1 MILILNHSLSIPS
14 YWPYSILLAPF
25 HLTGP
30 IPSYWPHSIL
40 LALFH
45 LTGPI
50 PSSWPHSILLAPFH
64 LTGPIPSSW
73 PYSILLALS
82 HLTGPIPF
90 CHELR
95 THTNLVSAPL
105 FCVHVHHNVCGILTH
120 HPHTS
125 HTPPTHPCTTHH
137 HGNTN
142 LEFVQH
148 SFQIM

>member
-82 HLTGPIPF
+82 HLTFHSVMNYVLIPISS
-90 CHELR
+90 L
-95 THTNLVSAPL
+95 PL
-105 FCVHVHHNVCGILTH
+105 CSVYMFIIMCVVLTH